1 MLVPPDK
8 ERAAYLD
15 NAFEADIL
23 RQVLA
28 DEQLPAVIRSND
40 SLAYGELFQSQ
51 QGWGAVYAAPK
62 YHAAIQALLAEV
74 RAAVPVE
81 DELTRMAENS

>member
-1 MLVPPDK
+1 MLIPPNK

-28 DEQLPAVIRSND
+28 DEQIPAHIQSNE

-51 QGWGAVYAAPK
+51 QGWGAVFAEPE
-62 YHAAIQALLAEV
+62 YHEAIRRLLAEI
-74 RAAVPVE
+74 RAAQPLTE
-81 DELTRMAENS
+81 LPDEE

>member
-1 MLVPPDK
+1 MLIPPNK

-28 DEQLPAVIRSND
+28 DEQIPALIQSNE

-51 QGWGAVYAAPK
+51 QGWGAVYAEPA
-62 YHAAIQALLAEV
+62 YHERIKRLLAEV
-74 RAAVPVE
+74 RAAALPV
-81 DELTRMAENS
+81 DE